1 MRFVVW
7 ASTCSSRRSASEQKP
22 ACPRLYNE
30 RVEHRRAHRP
40 PARGSGPCPKHRRSH
55 LLSWKRWIASIV
67 KVDSAPWRRPASIM
81 MNPRVLTRPALI
93 TWSGSTSNL
102 SSTAIRQEYISL
114 WSARGGREAVSLA
127 VAQPATNGFVLRRS
141 RWRQLTMTSRRNVS
155 SSLDTGIRWL
165 SLRELQCTQKNYGVQ
180 KEFSWKR
187 FEDCVRS

>member
-7 ASTCSSRRSASEQKP
+7 ASTCSSRRSGSERKP
-22 ACPRLYNE
+22 ACPRLYNV

-40 PARGSGPCPKHRRSH
+40 PAQGSGPCPKHRRSR
-55 LLSWKRWIASIV
+55 LLSWKHWIVSIV
-67 KVDSAPWRRPASIM
+67 KVDSAPWRRPTSTM
-81 MNPRVLTRPALI
+81 MNPRVLTRAALI

-102 SSTAIRQEYISL
+102 SSTAIRQEFISL
-114 WSARGGREAVSLA
+114 WSARGGRGAVSLA

-155 SSLDTGIRWL
+155 SSPGTGIRWL
-165 SLRELQCTQKNYGVQ
+165 SLREPQCTQKNYGIQ